1 MLVLEKS
8 LEVHEGPGVPG
19 LVPAH
24 IILCGFL
31 VVLEN
36 GGEGG
41 AWSAPLI

>member
-24 IILCGFL
+24 IILCCFL
-31 VVLEN
+31 VVLKD

-41 AWSAPLI
+41 AWGAPLI